1 MGKHETGYA
10 RVARDLYP
18 TRERWVTEALLAHV
32 DLSGRSVWEPAAG
45 HGDMADVLK
54 ASGAD
59 VFCSDVV
66 EHGYTLDAVCDFTL
80 TKPGRWFGSIVTNPP
95 GGVRNSLAEQFVET
109 GLRSLAAGQ
118 VLALLLPADFDSA
131 ASRRQWFADCPQFK
145 AKIVLTKRITWFV
158 RADGRRAA
166 PKENHAWF
174 VWERTALRVRAPP
187 IILYAPTPAAAGEL
201 PWLTSCIST
210 KPASTTR
217 ISADLPS
224 SSNSP

>member
-32 DLSGRSVWEPAAG
+32 DLSSRSVWEPAAG

-80 TKPGRWFGSIVTNPP
+80 TKPGRGFGSIVTNPP

-118 VLALLLPADFDSA
+118 VLALLLPADA
-131 ASRRQWFADCPQFK
+131 ASRRQCPQFK
-145 AKIVLTKRITWFV
+145 AKIVLTKRI
-158 RADGRRAA
+158 R
-166 PKENHAWF
+166 
-174 VWERTALRVRAPP
+174 
-187 IILYAPTPAAAGEL
+187 
-201 PWLTSCIST
+201 
-210 KPASTTR
+210 PASTTR
-217 ISADLPS
+217 MSADSPS